1 MHIFQEKD
9 THLLGKRYASFVDKQ
24 PVLGNCSQ
32 TNSKTIYYALHGL
45 IMLYLQRLGLRQRL
59 HVYRISSLT
68 TICIGYQY
76 TAFDRAA
83 RLNSVCYCI
92 CLLANFELLLK
103 AISHLRNKRLVFGQ
117 FDAKTLFL

>member
-1 MHIFQEKD
+1 ML
-9 THLLGKRYASFVDKQ
+9 HLHRLDLGQ
-24 PVLGNCSQ
+24 
-32 TNSKTIYYALHGL
+32 H
-45 IMLYLQRLGLRQRL
+45 LQ
-59 HVYRISSLT
+59 VYGIRSLT